1 MKENEKEKTGGAAG
15 AAAKAA
21 EKVAEAFGR
30 KKKPEDAPAEE
41 KAETIEEPTAEDLK
55 KQVEFLTKQAA
66 VAEAK
71 AKEAAEKLEEQ
82 TKKDLNDYMRL
93 QADFD
98 NFRRR
103 TRENDAKAADIYK
116 AETLKS
122 FLPVLDNFELAL
134 AYMKKDESGEAY
146 IQGFELLQKQL
157 VKIMTDYGI
166 SEIEAAGQKFD
177 PHFHEAVMMVE
188 SNDKEDE
195 TVLAVFQKGYMY
207 KDTVLRPAKVQ
218 VVHNN

>member
-82 TKKDLNDYMRL
+82 MKKDLNDYMRL

-134 AYMKKDESGEAY
+134 AHMKKDKSGEAY

>member
-134 AYMKKDESGEAY
+134 AHMKDESGEAY

>member
-134 AYMKKDESGEAY
+134 AHMIMDDSGEAY

-166 SEIEAAGQKFD
+166 SEIEAACQKFD
-177 PHFHEAVMMVE
+177 PHVHEAVMMVE

>member
-30 KKKPEDAPAEE
+30 KKQPEDAPAEE

-66 VAEAK
+66 VAEAT

-134 AYMKKDESGEAY
+134 AHMKKDESGEAY

-177 PHFHEAVMMVE
+177 PHFHEAV
-188 SNDKEDE
+188 
-195 TVLAVFQKGYMY
+195 
-207 KDTVLRPAKVQ
+207 
-218 VVHNN
+218 

>member
-41 KAETIEEPTAEDLK
+41 KAETIEDPTAEDLK
-55 KQVEFLTKQAA
+55 KQVA
-66 VAEAK
+66 VAEAT

-134 AYMKKDESGEAY
+134 AHMKKDESGEAY